1 MPSYFQLAQPVRRP
15 TRRTV
20 RRRTAPPTAAE
31 IICGALADRGIRA
44 DEFAERSALPKETAM
59 AVLNGSVPVTRCI
72 YRGIEP
78 IFPNLQSYFLHV
90 ERTRW
95 YYERFGTAPPD
106 GLAGRFVLA
115 VFGIF
120 HQFHRRR

>member
-1 MPSYFQLAQPVRRP
+1 MTWIYLWFATDDLFSASAAQRSPKCKFSAKGLGMPSYFQLAQPVRRP

-20 RRRTAPPTAAE
+20 RRRTAPPAAAE

-72 YRGIEP
+72 Y
-78 IFPNLQSYFLHV
+78 
-90 ERTRW
+90 
-95 YYERFGTAPPD
+95 
-106 GLAGRFVLA
+106 
-115 VFGIF
+115 
-120 HQFHRRR
+120 